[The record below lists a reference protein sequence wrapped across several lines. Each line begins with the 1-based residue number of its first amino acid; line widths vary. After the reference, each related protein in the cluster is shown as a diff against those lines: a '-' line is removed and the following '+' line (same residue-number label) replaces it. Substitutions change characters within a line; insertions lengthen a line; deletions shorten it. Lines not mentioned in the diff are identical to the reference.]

1 MLTRKQIWDAI
12 TNDGKEG
19 VEGTEVQRILNR
31 LMDLQ
36 NLQQTDVS
44 GSLPLTGAK
53 IIDKAINRSKLI
65 AKDKYD
71 GFSFRFGFIAGYED
85 ALSDASV
92 ATGDAQQT
100 KDQLLEVILKNVVY
114 FTDFNAIKKAVE
126 DYTKRT
132 DGWHEFENQLPD
144 AWDDILVKNKTTGHR
159 QVWKTYSLDAT
170 DPALKNYLWHVLPE

>member
-1 MLTRKQIWDAI
+1 MLSRKQIWDAI

-19 VEGTEVQRILNR
+19 VEGTEAPRILNR

-44 GSLPLTGAK
+44 GSAK

-126 DYTKRT
+126 DYTKQT
-132 DGWHEFENQLPD
+132 D
-144 AWDDILVKNKTTGHR
+144 
-159 QVWKTYSLDAT
+159 WKL
-170 DPALKNYLWHVLPE
+170 